1 MLKPAVILMTI
12 LPLLVSLAGCAVNP
26 VVPVTPVSPVG
37 PYHTYAPYYDDYPHT
52 YYLSPPVF
60 GYYPYGSFGPRY
72 YYGDHWGPRYGSY
85 SGYHRR

>member
-1 MLKPAVILMTI
+1 MKRIAPVLATAL
-12 LPLLVSLAGCAVNP
+12 LLSALLVGCAVNP

-37 PYHTYAPYYDDYPHT
+37 PYYVYEPYYYDYPHT

-72 YYGDHWGPRYGSY
+72 YYGHDWGPRYGY
-85 SGYHRR
+85 